1 MKCPYCNKKI
11 KITQILLTKG
21 SIKCSN
27 CDEVFYISKLK
38 LYMPMVL
45 ALIVL
50 YTSTILKVYFDVSK
64 NVIYIFFVGF
74 TLIMIV
80 YMIKINPK
88 K

>member
-1 MKCPYCNKKI
+1 M
-11 KITQILLTKG
+11 TQILLTKG

-38 LYMPMVL
+38 LYMPMIL
-45 ALIVL
+45 SLIVL

-80 YMIKINPK
+80 YMIKIKPK

>member
-38 LYMPMVL
+38 LYMPMIL
-45 ALIVL
+45 SLIVL

-64 NVIYIFFVGF
+64 NVLNIFLVGF
-74 TLIMIV
+74 TIIMIV

>member
-1 MKCPYCNKKI
+1 MNCPYCNKKI
-11 KITQILLTKG
+11 KMTQILLTKG

-38 LYMPMVL
+38 LYMPMIL
-45 ALIVL
+45 SLIVL

-80 YMIKINPK
+80 YMIKIKPK